1 MEPIGIASAAR
12 QLEISSRRVHQL
24 VSAGQLSGHQIGRS
38 WVLDRAEVQRF
49 ARSRPAAGRPWSP
62 SSAWN
67 VLALA
72 DGNAVRG
79 SPVDRSR
86 ARKRLQVGLEP
97 LAKRLS
103 SRAQSRWFYAH
114 PAAHSEMLSYP
125 DVVASGVSALNAHHV
140 DLIVSDQAEA
150 YVPQSRVSELADRFA
165 LDADS
170 DRPNI
175 RLRVVSDDDW
185 PFEADQRV
193 APAPVVAVD
202 LLDADDERSQRAARG
217 LLARCTIARPEPA
230 PT

>member
-1 MEPIGIASAAR
+1 MEPIGIANAAR
-12 QLEISSRRVHQL
+12 QLEVSPRRVHQM
-24 VSAGQLSGHQIGRS
+24 VAAGQLSGHRIGRS
-38 WVLDRAEVQRF
+38 WVLDRADVQRF

-62 SSAWN
+62 SSAWY

-72 DGNAVRG
+72 NGDAIQA

-86 ARKRLQVGLEP
+86 AKKRLRVGLEP

-103 SRAQSRWFYAH
+103 SRAQSRWFYGHRAV
-114 PAAHSEMLSYP
+114 HSEVLSHP
-125 DVVASGVSALNAHHV
+125 SVVASGVSAVNAHSV

-165 LDADS
+165 LDAES
-170 DRPNI
+170 DRPNV

-202 LLDADDERSQRAARG
+202 LLDTEDERSQRAARE
-217 LLARCTIARPEPA
+217 LLARV
-230 PT
+230 